1 MGNYIQATID
11 VHAPKVPATTQQ
23 EKLLHADK
31 SGDVNVLREIVNR
44 LNRKTRQ
51 NVLSENYPENT
62 TPLHRAAENGFK
74 ETCCVLV
81 DAGCDV
87 NKMNDEGRS
96 PLYMA
101 AANDYADVSKYLAD
115 DCRAITTCSII
126 KKNDAGE
133 ITVICKESPL
143 HRAAEKGYFAVV
155 KSLIAA
161 KADVNL
167 KVSDQ
172 QLLFGDAALHRASKS
187 GHVDCIKALLDA
199 GARIDQINEDGNT
212 PLHLAAYQ
220 GRGEAVT
227 YLVQQGASVDAQN
240 GRHENCRDLARRG
253 NCKDVDLYLGGINAV
268 GPPDETY
275 HYS

>member
-1 MGNYIQATID
+1 M
-11 VHAPKVPATTQQ
+11 
-23 EKLLHADK
+23 
-31 SGDVNVLREIVNR
+31 
-44 LNRKTRQ
+44 
-51 NVLSENYPENT
+51 
-62 TPLHRAAENGFK
+62 
-74 ETCCVLV
+74 
-81 DAGCDV
+81 
-87 NKMNDEGRS
+87 
-96 PLYMA
+96 
-101 AANDYADVSKYLAD
+101 
-115 DCRAITTCSII
+115 
-126 KKNDAGE
+126 
-133 ITVICKESPL
+133 
-143 HRAAEKGYFAVV
+143 
-155 KSLIAA
+155 
-161 KADVNL
+161 